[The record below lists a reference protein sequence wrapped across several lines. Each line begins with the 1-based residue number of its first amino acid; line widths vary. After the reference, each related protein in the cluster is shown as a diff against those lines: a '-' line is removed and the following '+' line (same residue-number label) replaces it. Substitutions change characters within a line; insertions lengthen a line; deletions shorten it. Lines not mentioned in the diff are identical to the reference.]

1 MPTLSALYRYPVKS
15 IHGEALT
22 HSAIGPTGLPDD
34 RAWLVADRNGRFMT
48 GRDWPQLVRVRA
60 DVGTTSLTLNAPGM
74 PTLTVPRAAFDSAH
88 PAQVWKDEFGAW
100 HGPLEADRWL
110 SGYLGTEARLLYTGD
125 ESQRRVK
132 HHPDIPLS
140 FADGYPLLL
149 IGEASRRQLSDWAGQ
164 DFAMARFRPN
174 LVVDGFDAFA
184 EDGWTRIRIGDV
196 VLRMVKPCTRCV
208 FTTVDP
214 DTGEKSADQEPL
226 RTLAKR
232 RKGEGG
238 VLFGQNVIAETA
250 GEIAVGM
257 PVEVLA

>member
-1 MPTLSALYRYPVKS
+1 MPTLTALYRYPVKS
-15 IHGEALT
+15 IHGETLT
-22 HSAIGPTGLPDD
+22 HSRIGPSGLPDD

-60 DVGTTSLTLNAPGM
+60 DVGDTTLTLSAPGM
-74 PTLTVPRAAFDSAH
+74 PALSIARAAFTEAH

-100 HGPLEADRWL
+100 HGPVEADQWL
-110 SGYLGTEARLLYTGD
+110 SDYLGCDARLLYTG

-132 HHPDIPLS
+132 QHPDIPLS

-149 IGEASRRQLSDWAGQ
+149 IGEGSRRQLSDWAGQ

-174 LVVDGFDAFA
+174 LVIDGAEPFA
-184 EDGWTRIRIGDV
+184 EDGWTRIRIGEV
-196 VLRMVKPCTRCV
+196 ILRMVKPCTRCV

-214 DTGEKSADQEPL
+214 DSGEKSADQEPL
-226 RTLAKR
+226 RTLAKK

-238 VLFGQNVIAETA
+238 VLFGQNVIAENSGRIETGMA
-250 GEIAVGM
+250 VEIL
-257 PVEVLA
+257 E

>member
-1 MPTLSALYRYPVKS
+1 MPTLTALYRYPVKS

-22 HSAIGPTGLPDD
+22 HSLVAAAGLADD

-48 GRDWPQLVRVRA
+48 GRDWPQLVRIRA
-60 DVGTTSLTLNAPGM
+60 EVADATLTLRAPGM
-74 PTLTVPRAAFDSAH
+74 PDLQIARNAFDTAH

-100 HGPLEADRWL
+100 HGPVEADRWL
-110 SGYLGTEARLLYTGD
+110 SDYLGSDARLLYTGTAP
-125 ESQRRVK
+125 QRRIRRL
-132 HHPDIPLS
+132 PDIPLS

-164 DFAMARFRPN
+164 DFAMTRFRPN
-174 LVVDGFDAFA
+174 LVVDDAEPFA

-214 DTGEKSADQEPL
+214 DSGEKSADQEPL
-226 RTLAKR
+226 RTLAKH

-238 VLFGQNVIAETA
+238 VLFGQNAIT
-250 GEIAVGM
+250 EIAGRIEVGM
-257 PVEVLA
+257 PVDLLD